1 MWLMQSRS
9 LAQQFTTGLVAVVL
23 VAVAVLAGT
32 RWLGKTARFH
42 HLEREHLA
50 QVSALAVRLQRCADG
65 VLTLRGNEVRHAL
78 QQASG
83 FAEAME
89 HAVWPVERQAF
100 AWLGFAQIAAWPL
113 QDMAALAALRA
124 QVVDGQTVSP
134 EAARQLLAGL
144 APVQAQADA
153 LGERVADAAGF
164 VQRAVLLVNGLGLA
178 VLVAVFLALRRA
190 TLRPLQQAVDAAQRM
205 AGGDLTAPPPGVRDD
220 EVGRLSAALQATAHN
235 LGGVVQDVR
244 GRLGAVAQGIAEVVA
259 GSSDLAAQAHHQA
272 HTLQTTATG
281 LSRLSAAV
289 QASVAQARQADG
301 LAAQATRVAGE
312 GGEAVGR
319 MVERMALMLAA
330 SRRIADINGVVDNLA
345 FRTNILALNA
355 AVEAARAGDQ
365 GRGFAV
371 VAAEVRSLAQR
382 SAAAAREIAA
392 LVNET
397 TSAINQGAAEVH
409 TAGQTIASV
418 VTAVTQV
425 HGLAQGVAS
434 ELAAQA
440 QGMAEID
447 GAMARLGEAT
457 QHNAGL
463 ARQSQAAAQAMR
475 GESDALVAAVGRF
488 QLA

>member
-9 LAQQFTTGLVAVVL
+9 LAQQFTIGLVAVVL

-65 VLTLRGNEVRHAL
+65 VLPLGGDEVRLGLQRAGGHA
-78 QQASG
+78 QAM
-83 FAEAME
+83 AQ
-89 HAVWPVERQAF
+89 AVWPAERQAF
-100 AWLGFAQIAAWPL
+100 AWLGFEQIVAWPV
-113 QDMAALAALRA
+113 QDMAALAALQQ
-124 QVVDGQTVSP
+124 QVVAGQAVTP
-134 EAARQLLAGL
+134 EAARHLLADL
-144 APVQAQADA
+144 APLQQQADA
-153 LGERVADAAGF
+153 LGGRVAEAAAF
-164 VQRAVLLVNGLGLA
+164 VQRAVLLANGLGLA
-178 VLVAVFLALRRA
+178 MLVAVFLALRRA
-190 TLRPLQQAVDAAQRM
+190 TLRPLQQAVGAAQRM
-205 AGGDLTAPPPGVRDD
+205 ARGDLTAPPLRTRDD
-220 EVGRLSAALQATAHN
+220 EVGRLCVALQATAHN

-244 GRLGAVAQGIAEVVA
+244 GRLGLVAQGIAEVVA
-259 GSSDLAAQAHHQA
+259 GSGDLATQAHQQA
-272 HTLQTTATG
+272 HTLQATAAG

-301 LAAQATRVAGE
+301 LAAQATQVAGE
-312 GGEAVGR
+312 GGEAMDR
-319 MVERMALMLAA
+319 MVARMAQMLAA

-382 SAAAAREIAA
+382 SAAAAREIAT
-392 LVNET
+392 LVHET

-418 VTAVTQV
+418 VTAVSRV

-440 QGMAEID
+440 SGIAEID
-447 GAMARLGEAT
+447 GAMTRLGQAT
-457 QHNAGL
+457 QRNAGL

-475 GESDALVAAVGRF
+475 GESQALVAAVGRF